1 MIKFFRRIR
10 QGLLTENKFSKYL
23 LYAVGEIVLVV
34 IGILI
39 ALSINNWNELKKERV
54 KEQKI
59 LASLYQ
65 DFKFNIKNLDD
76 ALNIYPEME
85 ERNIR
90 VLGLVGL
97 ANDSLKIMNPLSII
111 KTTYHLTE
119 IVDGTLNSILSSD
132 KLEIIKNDSLKK
144 LLTSYPASVKNFKKW
159 EGNLEKLILEIQRPL
174 VEEYV
179 SLTDLL
185 PKANLIFRSIKL
197 KSTQSNYEG
206 LLNDLRWQNVL
217 MHRYYTTQFLSEAAK
232 ELNGKTIEIYSLL
245 RKDLEIFH

>member
-1 MIKFFRRIR
+1 MINFFRKIR
-10 QGLLTENKFSKYL
+10 KQLADDNKPLKYMR
-23 LYAVGEIVLVV
+23 YAIGEIVLVV

-65 DFKFNIKNLDD
+65 DFKINIKNLDD
-76 ALNIYPEME
+76 ALNVYPEME
-85 ERNIR
+85 DRSIR
-90 VLGLVGL
+90 VLGLVGI

-144 LLTSYPASVKNFKKW
+144 LLTSYPASAKNFKKW
-159 EGNLEKLILEIQRPL
+159 EENLEKVILEIQRPIA
-174 VEEYV
+174 EEYI

-185 PKANLIFRSIKL
+185 PRENLIFRSIKL

-217 MHRYYTTQFLSEAAK
+217 MHRYYATQELSEAAM
-232 ELNGKTIEIYSLL
+232 ELKKKTVEICSLL
-245 RKDLEIFH
+245 RKDLDTFR